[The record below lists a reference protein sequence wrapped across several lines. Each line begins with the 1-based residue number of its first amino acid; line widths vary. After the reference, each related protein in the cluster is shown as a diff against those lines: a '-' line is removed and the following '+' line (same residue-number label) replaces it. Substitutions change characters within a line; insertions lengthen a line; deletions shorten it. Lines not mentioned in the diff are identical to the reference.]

1 MKKNVLITFLLAII
15 IIFLLFLSNGWH
27 ITFSDDNIP
36 TRISYNTEIKN
47 ELPKAKLQGSILF
60 KNGFDIPV
68 KEVGQVDS
76 SKIGVYQL
84 TYSAKFLFW
93 NSTISKQIE
102 IIDDVQPII
111 SLKIDGMSETEYG
124 EEYVEEGYTAY
135 DEYDGD
141 ITDKV
146 TSVIKDGIVHY
157 TVSDSSGNTTTAER
171 IIKYVD
177 TTAPEIS
184 LIGESVV
191 TLDVGQ
197 NFVDAG
203 CTAIDKVDGNL
214 TDKINTINNINI
226 KVPGEYEVKYTVA
239 DKSGNI
245 AEITR
250 KIIIKAKIEEVK
262 EEPQDSEE
270 KVIYLTF
277 DDGPTKYTQDLLD
290 ILEKN
295 DVKATFFVVGR
306 QQLDMIT
313 KIHDAGHS
321 IGIHSLTHEYKT
333 IYASVDAYF
342 NDLNKMDEIIYEKAG
357 IHTKLVRFPGGSSN
371 TVSKNYN
378 KGIMTTLAKELTDKG
393 YVYFDW
399 NVSSGDAGEVK
410 TTNEV
415 YKNVI
420 NGIKGKKNAIVLQH
434 DSHKFSIDAV
444 QDIITWGKANG
455 YTFKSLN
462 ENSPTAHH
470 RINN

>member
-60 KNGFDIPV
+60 KKGFDIPV

-102 IIDDVQPII
+102 IIDDIQPII
-111 SLKIDGMSETEYG
+111 SLKIDGVSETEYG

-184 LIGESVV
+184 LIGEAVV
-191 TLDVGQ
+191 TLDVG
-197 NFVDAG
+197 
-203 CTAIDKVDGNL
+203 
-214 TDKINTINNINI
+214 
-226 KVPGEYEVKYTVA
+226 
-239 DKSGNI
+239 
-245 AEITR
+245 
-250 KIIIKAKIEEVK
+250 
-262 EEPQDSEE
+262 
-270 KVIYLTF
+270 
-277 DDGPTKYTQDLLD
+277 
-290 ILEKN
+290 
-295 DVKATFFVVGR
+295 
-306 QQLDMIT
+306 
-313 KIHDAGHS
+313 
-321 IGIHSLTHEYKT
+321 
-333 IYASVDAYF
+333 
-342 NDLNKMDEIIYEKAG
+342 
-357 IHTKLVRFPGGSSN
+357 
-371 TVSKNYN
+371 
-378 KGIMTTLAKELTDKG
+378 
-393 YVYFDW
+393 
-399 NVSSGDAGEVK
+399 
-410 TTNEV
+410 
-415 YKNVI
+415 
-420 NGIKGKKNAIVLQH
+420 
-434 DSHKFSIDAV
+434 
-444 QDIITWGKANG
+444 
-455 YTFKSLN
+455 
-462 ENSPTAHH
+462 
-470 RINN
+470 

>member
-1 MKKNVLITFLLAII
+1 M
-15 IIFLLFLSNGWH
+15 
-27 ITFSDDNIP
+27 
-36 TRISYNTEIKN
+36 
-47 ELPKAKLQGSILF
+47 PKAKLQGSILF

-171 IIKYVD
+171 VIKYVD

-214 TDKINTINNINI
+214 TDKINTINNVNT

-245 AEITR
+245 DEITR

-306 QQLDMIT
+306 QHLDMIT

-342 NDLNKMDEIIYEKAG
+342 DDLNKMDEIIYEKAG